1 MCNYLFT
8 HSIYIQIIAFLL
20 LPVHTSYIPSPNTS
34 PFSSEKGE
42 APLCMNPQWHIKS
55 LQSWTDPL
63 PLRPDKRAQLGKK
76 DPQTGTNVRGSPPYP
91 LAPAVGGP
99 SQKSSYISATSV
111 CWVERL
117 GPARVCF
124 LVGGSVSG
132 RPQRSKQVS
141 WLSWCF
147 CVVPIISRSLS
158 PSPTSST
165 RLPKL

>member
-1 MCNYLFT
+1 LPSNGQFFHLCIYVCVCNYLFT

-76 DPQTGTNVRGSPPYP
+76 DPQTGTNGTLQQSQGQPTLPTCSSCWGTLTKIKLHICYICVLGGEARSSPCM
-91 LAPAVGGP
+91 LFGWWFSLWEAPKV
-99 SQKSSYISATSV
+99 QTS
-111 CWVERL
+111 
-117 GPARVCF
+117 
-124 LVGGSVSG
+124 
-132 RPQRSKQVS
+132 
-141 WLSWCF
+141 
-147 CVVPIISRSLS
+147 
-158 PSPTSST
+158 
-165 RLPKL
+165 